1 VLESLQIRNFAII
14 DTLQLEFDTG
24 MSALTGETGAGK
36 SIMLD
41 AIKLVAGDRAESD
54 TIRSGCDKA
63 EISVCFRLEG
73 CTAARV
79 WLEEHEMSADGDCV
93 LRRVLHANGRSKAFI
108 NGFNATLLQLRALC
122 DQLIDIHGQH
132 EHQSLQRPPVQRQ
145 LLDAFLGDTSLL
157 DEVRHKYEAYNGLLR
172 HLRDAQSGSQERQ
185 QRIDLL
191 GLYCDE
197 LNQLNLLAG
206 EFESLQDEY
215 KRLSNAGR
223 LLDKSSAVLGQ
234 LYDDEEQNIQ
244 SMLALCEQQLRELLE
259 LDNALAAS
267 HELISGALIQ
277 VQEASSEL
285 RAYSDGID
293 LDGARLESINQR
305 IATVQNLAR
314 KHRIEVADIV
324 DFSANL
330 DQELANLQGNTHDLD
345 ALQLELDKCRSD
357 YDFSAAELSRKRQQT
372 AAMLSEQV
380 TRVMQELGMAGG
392 SFVIDIKPGEAP
404 GIHGIDEIRYLVSA
418 NPGQPPKLLAKVA
431 SGGELSRISLA
442 IQVIMSESSQIPTL
456 IFDEV
461 DSGVG
466 GGVAE
471 IVGKKLRLLG
481 RDRQVLCVTHLPQVA
496 SQAHNHFRVEKT
508 SAQDKTSTAVFALD
522 DLERLEEVARML
534 GGVRITE
541 QTRAHASE
549 MIATRD

>member
-1 VLESLQIRNFAII
+1 MLESIQIRNFAII
-14 DTLQLEFDTG
+14 DALQLEFEAG

-36 SIMLD
+36 SILLD

-54 TIRSGCDKA
+54 NIRTGCDKA
-63 EISVCFRLEG
+63 EISVCFRLDG
-73 CTAARV
+73 CDAAER
-79 WLEEHEMSADGDCV
+79 WLDEHEMSADGDCV

-108 NGFNATLLQLRALC
+108 NGYNATLLQLRALC

-132 EHQSLQRPPVQRQ
+132 EHQSLQRPQVQRQ
-145 LLDAFLGDTSLL
+145 LLDAFLAEIELL
-157 DEVRHKYEAYNGLLR
+157 NDVRVKYESYHALQQRLR
-172 HLRDAQSGSQERQ
+172 EAREGTQQRQ

-191 GLYCDE
+191 SLYCQE
-197 LNQLNLLAG
+197 LNQLQLGAG
-206 EFESLQDEY
+206 EFDALQEEY

-223 LLDKSSAVLGQ
+223 LLDKSAAVLGQ

-244 SMLALCEQQLRELLE
+244 STLSLCEQQMRELLE
-259 LDNALAAS
+259 FDNALVDS
-267 HELISGALIQ
+267 HELISAALIQ

-285 RAYSDGID
+285 RTYRDGIE
-293 LDGARLESINQR
+293 LDGARLESINNR
-305 IATVQNLAR
+305 IATAQGLAR
-314 KHRIEVADIV
+314 KHRIGTSEIV
-324 DFSANL
+324 EFSETLNREFE
-330 DQELANLQGNTHDLD
+330 DLQGDSFDLD
-345 ALQLELDKCRSD
+345 ALQDELDKLRED
-357 YDFSAAELSRKRQQT
+357 YDFSAAELSRKRQHT
-372 AAMLSEQV
+372 SAMLSEQI

-392 SFVIDIKPGEAP
+392 KFVIDVKSGDDPGP
-404 GIHGIDEIRYLVSA
+404 HGIDEVRYLVSA
-418 NPGQPPKLLAKVA
+418 NPGQPPKPLAKVA

-481 RDRQVLCVTHLPQVA
+481 HDRQVLCVTHLPQVA
-496 SQAHNHFRVEKT
+496 SQAHHHFRVEKT
-508 SAQDKTSTAVFALD
+508 SEQNQTSTAVFALEGD
-522 DLERLEEVARML
+522 ERLEEVARML

-549 MIATRD
+549 MMETRD

>member
-1 VLESLQIRNFAII
+1 VLESIQIRNFAII
-14 DTLQLEFDTG
+14 DALQLEFDAG

-54 TIRSGCDKA
+54 NIRTGCDKA
-63 EISVCFRLEG
+63 EISACFRLEG
-73 CTAARV
+73 CTAARN

-108 NGFNATLLQLRALC
+108 NGFNATLQQLRALC

-132 EHQSLQRPPVQRQ
+132 EHQSLQRPQVQRQ
-145 LLDAFLGDTSLL
+145 LLDAFLGDTTLL
-157 DEVRHKYEAYNGLLR
+157 EELRHKYKAYHELQRRL
-172 HLRDAQSGSQERQ
+172 HEAQSGTQERQ

-197 LNQLNLLAG
+197 LNQLNLAAG
-206 EFESLQDEY
+206 EFDSLQEEY

-223 LLDKSSAVLGQ
+223 LLDKSGAVLAQ
-234 LYDDEEQNIQ
+234 LYDDEEKNIQ
-244 SMLALCEQQLRELLE
+244 SMLASCEQQLRELLE
-259 LDNALAAS
+259 FDNALAPG

-285 RAYSDGID
+285 RAYCDGID

-305 IATVQNLAR
+305 IATAQNLAR
-314 KHRIEVADIV
+314 KHRIETGDIV
-324 DFSANL
+324 EFSANL
-330 DQELANLQGNTHDLD
+330 SAELASLQGEGYDLG
-345 ALQLELDKCRSD
+345 ALQLELDKSRSD

-372 AAMLSEQV
+372 AAMLSEQI

-392 SFVIDIKPGEAP
+392 SFVIDVEPGETP

-418 NPGQPPKLLAKVA
+418 NPGQPPKPLAKVA

-496 SQAHNHFRVEKT
+496 SQAHHHFRVEKT
-508 SAQDKTSTAVFALD
+508 SSQDQTSTIVSALD
-522 DLERLEEVARML
+522 DHERLEEVARML

>member
-1 VLESLQIRNFAII
+1 VLESIQIRNFAII
-14 DTLQLEFDTG
+14 DALQLEFDAG

-73 CTAARV
+73 CTAARD
-79 WLEEHEMSADGDCV
+79 WLDEHEMSADGDCV

-145 LLDAFLGDTSLL
+145 LLDAFLGDTTLL

-172 HLRDAQSGSQERQ
+172 HLRDAQSGFQERQ

-223 LLDKSSAVLGQ
+223 LLDKSGLVLGQ

-244 SMLALCEQQLRELLE
+244 SMLGLCEQQLRELLE

-285 RAYSDGID
+285 RAYCDGID

-324 DFSANL
+324 EFGANL
-330 DQELANLQGNTHDLD
+330 GQELANLQGDNYDLD

-418 NPGQPPKLLAKVA
+418 NPGQPPKPLAKVA

>member
-1 VLESLQIRNFAII
+1 MLESIQIRNFAII
-14 DTLQLEFDTG
+14 DALQLEFDAG

-54 TIRSGCDKA
+54 NIRTGCDKA

-73 CTAARV
+73 CAAARN

-108 NGFNATLLQLRALC
+108 NGFNATLQQLRALC

-132 EHQSLQRPPVQRQ
+132 EHQSLQRPQVQRQ
-145 LLDAFLGDTSLL
+145 LLDAFLGDTTLL
-157 DEVRHKYEAYNGLLR
+157 EQLRHKYKAYHELQRRL
-172 HLRDAQSGSQERQ
+172 HEAQSGTQERQ

-197 LNQLNLLAG
+197 LNQLNLVAG
-206 EFESLQDEY
+206 EFDSLQEEY

-223 LLDKSSAVLGQ
+223 LLDKSGAVLAQ
-234 LYDDEEQNIQ
+234 LYDDEEKNIQ
-244 SMLALCEQQLRELLE
+244 SMLASCEQQLRELLE
-259 LDNALAAS
+259 FDNALAPG

-285 RAYSDGID
+285 RAYCDGID

-305 IATVQNLAR
+305 IATAQNLAR
-314 KHRIEVADIV
+314 KHRIETGDIV
-324 DFSANL
+324 EFSANL
-330 DQELANLQGNTHDLD
+330 SAELASLQGEGYDLG
-345 ALQLELDKCRSD
+345 ALQLELDKSRSD

-372 AAMLSEQV
+372 AAMLSEQI

-392 SFVIDIKPGEAP
+392 SFVIDVEPGETP

-418 NPGQPPKLLAKVA
+418 NPGQPPKPLAKVA

-496 SQAHNHFRVEKT
+496 SQAHHHFRVEKT
-508 SAQDKTSTAVFALD
+508 SSQDKTSTIVSALD

>member
-1 VLESLQIRNFAII
+1 MLESIQIRNFAII
-14 DTLQLEFDTG
+14 DALQLEFDAG

-63 EISVCFRLEG
+63 EISVCFRLDG
-73 CTAARV
+73 CTAARD

-145 LLDAFLGDTSLL
+145 LLDAFLGDATLL

-172 HLRDAQSGSQERQ
+172 HLRDAESGSRERQ

-197 LNQLNLLAG
+197 LNQLNLVAD

-223 LLDKSSAVLGQ
+223 LLDKSGVVLGQ

-244 SMLALCEQQLRELLE
+244 SMLGLCEQQLRELLE

-285 RAYSDGID
+285 RAYCDGID

-324 DFSANL
+324 EFGANL
-330 DQELANLQGNTHDLD
+330 GQELANLQGDNFDLD

-392 SFVIDIKPGEAP
+392 SFVIDINPGEAP
-404 GIHGIDEIRYLVSA
+404 GINGIDEIRYLVSA
-418 NPGQPPKLLAKVA
+418 NPGQPPKPLAKVA

-471 IVGKKLRLLG
+471 IVGKKLRMLG